1 MKQET
6 VSGSGISWATCKSAP
21 RSRQI
26 TTPAP
31 QHSVFTGR
39 VPFLPPN
46 QQCQSTSIVMERN
59 CVTVTVCIRRTSP
72 PLLHYP
78 RRITERTACC
88 RHPCLQRCCVP
99 STKPKLPKYRTVT
112 VGRYSRATCTE
123 TLGAKFGLESC
134 TGMGI
139 TVFLGNRGYSAVMG
153 TEFTVIPWERG
164 DLLR

>member
-1 MKQET
+1 M
-6 VSGSGISWATCKSAP
+6 SGSGVSWATCKSAP

-39 VPFLPPN
+39 MPFLPPN
-46 QQCQSTSIVMERN
+46 KHRQSTGRVMELN
-59 CVTVTVCIRRTSP
+59 YVIVTLCIRRTSP

-139 TVFLGNRGYSAVMG
+139 TVSRGNRGYSAVMG
-153 TEFTVIPWERG
+153 TEFTVTPRG
-164 DLLR
+164 RGPTSR